1 MIKRYLML
9 SFVLLGLSSC
19 ESAVRPSF
27 EIMSEPELAMYNASL
42 SIDEQIICRE
52 EIEGWH
58 IFSGAVSFR
67 EEIKGSQGGPT
78 RRWNLRHSRM
88 QPKICRSV
96 QQLKRAK
103 RRAERG
109 FGIVGG
115 AGYGNSIGGDY
126 NSQPADA
133 ADYHSGAF
141 NGGHND

>member
-9 SFVLLGLSSC
+9 LVILLGLSSC
-19 ESAVRPSF
+19 ESTVRPSF

-42 SIDEQIICRE
+42 SMDDQIICRE
-52 EIEGWH
+52 EIEGWR
-58 IFSGAVSFR
+58 IFSGAISFR
-67 EEIKGSQGGPT
+67 EEIKDSIGPT

-88 QPKICRSV
+88 QPKVCFSV
-96 QQLKRAK
+96 QQLKRAQ

-115 AGYGNSIGGDY
+115 AGYGNSIGGGDFH
-126 NSQPADA
+126 QPADA

>member
-9 SFVLLGLSSC
+9 LVILLGLSSC
-19 ESAVRPSF
+19 ESIVRPSF

-42 SIDEQIICRE
+42 SMDEQIICRE
-52 EIEGWH
+52 QIEGWQ
-58 IFSGAVSFR
+58 IFSGAISFR
-67 EEIKGSQGGPT
+67 EEIEDSQRP
-78 RRWNLRHSRM
+78 RNLRRGRPNRM
-88 QPKICRSV
+88 QPKLCLSV
-96 QQLKRAK
+96 QELKVLK

-109 FGIVGG
+109 FGTVGG

-126 NSQPADA
+126 SQPADA

>member
-52 EIEGWH
+52 EIEGWQ

-78 RRWNLRHSRM
+78 RRWNLRHRM
-88 QPKICRSV
+88 QPKLCLSV
-96 QQLKRAK
+96 RELKVLQRKGEFTGAIGGS
-103 RRAERG
+103 G
-109 FGIVGG
+109 FGGNG
-115 AGYGNSIGGDY
+115 DPLAG
-126 NSQPADA
+126 QPADA
-133 ADYHSGAF
+133 ADYAGF
-141 NGGHND
+141 GPF

>member
-42 SIDEQIICRE
+42 SIDEHIICRE
-52 EIEGWH
+52 EIEGWR

-67 EEIKGSQGGPT
+67 EEIKGSIGPT

-88 QPKICRSV
+88 QPKVCFSV
-96 QQLKRAK
+96 QQLKRAQ
-103 RRAERG
+103 RRAETAGAFGGSG
-109 FGIVGG
+109 FGGNG
-115 AGYGNSIGGDY
+115 DPLAG
-126 NSQPADA
+126 QPADA
-133 ADYHSGAF
+133 ADYAGF
-141 NGGHND
+141 GPF

>member
-9 SFVLLGLSSC
+9 LFVLLGLSSC
-19 ESAVRPSF
+19 ETTVRPYF
-27 EIMSEPELAMYNASL
+27 EKMSEAELAMYNASL
-42 SIDEQIICRE
+42 SMDDQIICRE
-52 EIEGWH
+52 EIEGWR
-58 IFSGAVSFR
+58 IFSGALSFR
-67 EEIKGSQGGPT
+67 EEIEDSQEGPT

-88 QPKICRSV
+88 QPKLCLSV
-96 QQLKRAK
+96 RELKVLK

-126 NSQPADA
+126 QPADA

>member
-9 SFVLLGLSSC
+9 LFVLLGVSSC
-19 ESAVRPSF
+19 ESAVGPSF

-52 EIEGWH
+52 EIEGWR

-67 EEIKGSQGGPT
+67 EEIKGSQG
-78 RRWNLRHSRM
+78 RWNLRHSRM

-96 QQLKRAK
+96 QQLKRAQ

-126 NSQPADA
+126 QPADA

>member
-1 MIKRYLML
+1 MVPISHTRQGQNMIKRYLML

-52 EIEGWH
+52 EIED
-58 IFSGAVSFR
+58 
-67 EEIKGSQGGPT
+67 SQRP
-78 RRWNLRHSRM
+78 WNLRRGRTNRM
-88 QPKICRSV
+88 QPKLCLSV
-96 QQLKRAK
+96 RELKVLQ

-109 FGIVGG
+109 FGTVGG

-126 NSQPADA
+126 QPADA

>member
-42 SIDEQIICRE
+42 SMDEQIICRE
-52 EIEGWH
+52 QIEGWQ

-67 EEIKGSQGGPT
+67 EEIKGSQG
-78 RRWNLRHSRM
+78 RRNLRRGPGNRM
-88 QPKICRSV
+88 QPKLCLSV
-96 QQLKRAK
+96 RELKVLQ
-103 RRAERG
+103 RRAETAG
-109 FGIVGG
+109 TLGG

-126 NSQPADA
+126 SQPADA

>member
-9 SFVLLGLSSC
+9 LFVLLGLSSC

-52 EIEGWH
+52 QIEGWQ

-88 QPKICRSV
+88 QPKLCLSV
-96 QQLKRAK
+96 RELKVLK
-103 RRAERG
+103 RRAETAG
-109 FGIVGG
+109 TFGGS
-115 AGYGNSIGGDY
+115 GYGNSIGGGY
-126 NSQPADA
+126 SQPADA
-133 ADYHSGAF
+133 ADYHPSTF